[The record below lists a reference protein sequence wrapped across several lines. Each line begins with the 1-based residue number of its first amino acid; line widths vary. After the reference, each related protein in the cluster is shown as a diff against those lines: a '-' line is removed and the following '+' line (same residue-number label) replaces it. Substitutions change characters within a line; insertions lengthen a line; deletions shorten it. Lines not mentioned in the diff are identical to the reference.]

1 MEAVAPVTDEKV
13 KTAEELITDKGYHSK
28 QAVGA
33 MFRAWDCV
41 VTSVNRIGGGQ
52 YWNDQHAERDAVY
65 ANRRLFMEVAGI
77 SLT

>member
-1 MEAVAPVTDEKV
+1 MEAVAAVTDEKV

-41 VTSVNRIGGGQ
+41 VTSVNRIGAASTGT
-52 YWNDQHAERDAVY
+52 
-65 ANRRLFMEVAGI
+65 I
-77 SLT
+77 STPSGTRCMPIDGYSWRSRGYP